1 MRLSVLCLAVALA
14 GCAIFPSS
22 FDSQEHARLVTI
34 NQLSADTG
42 VCATRDLALITSL
55 EITREADWAHRYGAS
70 LGNNQNMTRMHANLL
85 AMSRE
90 LSERYGR
97 GEVSVIYC
105 RAKLDNIH
113 KASQT
118 MIGVSARR
126 PRL

>member
-1 MRLSVLCLAVALA
+1 MRLAALVITAWLA
-14 GCAIFPSS
+14 GCAILPSS
-22 FDSQEHARLVTI
+22 FDGQEHARLVTI
-34 NQLSADTG
+34 NQLSADPK

-55 EITREADWAHRYGAS
+55 EITREADWVHRYGAS

-97 GEVSVIYC
+97 GEVSVVYC